1 MYLQVLFECL
11 LSSVILQIF
20 IDPKEK
26 EKRNGKGLKR
36 TEKKRNGVGLN
47 FIQFKGIENLIEI
60 DIIVWVPML

>member
-1 MYLQVLFECL
+1 
-11 LSSVILQIF
+11 
-20 IDPKEK
+20 
-26 EKRNGKGLKR
+26 LKR